1 MRRIFERYGN
11 ELFLDMMK
19 RKSNSQEWP
28 YVGPVVLNGNK
39 KIEVAAEGILVTE
52 SLDAYDFVV
61 TAMLEMAHKR
71 KKEDIKVI
79 CGDGIFRVGG
89 LLQSLGIDEMCS
101 FVANQYHLLQRD

>member
-1 MRRIFERYGN
+1 
-11 ELFLDMMK
+11 
-19 RKSNSQEWP
+19 
-28 YVGPVVLNGNK
+28 
-39 KIEVAAEGILVTE
+39 VTG

-79 CGDGIFRVGG
+79 CGGDGIFRGGG
-89 LLQSLGIDEMCS
+89 LLQSLGIDDTCS